1 MTITRRAWANDS
13 PNTMTARAPY
23 STNSTPRC
31 SILIT
36 AGGAA
41 PLITGCSSDAA
52 LPRWSMVP
60 TAGLLAFVEA
70 DPAAP
75 RAGDSIASQR
85 TRAAFAWPGH
95 GRGQRDP
102 RGNPASCDDFVVE
115 PEATTTY
122 DAKKGPKVPG
132 KFPATY
138 RRARCHQ
145 GPSPAVQGSH

>member
-85 TRAAFAWPGH
+85 TRAAFPWPGH

-102 RGNPASCDDFVVE
+102 RGILLHVTISLLSRRLLRRMTQKKDQRSQVNSPQLTGARG
-115 PEATTTY
+115 AI
-122 DAKKGPKVPG
+122 KGP
-132 KFPATY
+132 
-138 RRARCHQ
+138 
-145 GPSPAVQGSH
+145 S